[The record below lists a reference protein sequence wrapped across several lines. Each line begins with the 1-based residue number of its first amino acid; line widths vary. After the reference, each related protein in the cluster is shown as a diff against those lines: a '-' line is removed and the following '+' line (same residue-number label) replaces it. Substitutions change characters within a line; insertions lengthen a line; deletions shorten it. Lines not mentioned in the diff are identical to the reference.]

1 MSRKSRNTIKA
12 IIGGILLAFIYAGV
26 TNAQVI
32 NWGNI
37 YGTPGNEERSAPDW
51 IGKDIPQIVAE
62 PAPSDVLSNGLG
74 PHVFL
79 RSARIDME
87 TGTAT
92 LPLKKGKMKSGE
104 TVWYVIT
111 DTSDRGVSELLGV
124 NYAPK
129 LIFTDLDR
137 GVRRATIESDDS
149 VDGSVV
155 FDRGSVD
162 FSPQLN
168 VTPGDAPNFFP
179 PKEMQP
185 GSVGDEFYSP
195 LFKTTNANGNVIYNA
210 PVVAFNSD
218 EDTLNQFCEGNPN
231 HDLVHDKV
239 TAICPRDGTVT
250 LRMTLG
256 YSFAK
261 PVLYLSFDAN
271 NPIAASLEEAT
282 LTPVYDQQG
291 FNLPDAAI
299 GSGVERIFVV
309 TNGPTGENNPNR
321 QGLNSALS
329 DGRGP
334 INILG
339 GIPENNLDYS
349 PVWKMFLLR
358 WSDEAIQKGYSTRI
372 IDIFQ
377 SLQYNSRGLLVNVD
391 GKPEFA
397 PAGIAVNCP
406 IVMRLN

>member
-1 MSRKSRNTIKA
+1 MLRQHRNTMKA
-12 IIGGILLAFIYAGV
+12 ILGGLLLTCTSTGV
-26 TNAQVI
+26 SNAQVV
-32 NWGNI
+32 NWGSML
-37 YGTPGNEERSAPDW
+37 GTPGNEERPAPEW

-62 PAPSDVLSNGLG
+62 PAPSDVLPDGLG

-79 RSARIDME
+79 KSARIDME
-87 TGTAT
+87 AGTVT

-104 TVWYVIT
+104 TFWYVIT
-111 DTSDRGVSELLGV
+111 DTSDRGISELLGV

-129 LIFTDLDR
+129 MIFTDLER
-137 GVRRATIESDDS
+137 GVRRATIQSD
-149 VDGSVV
+149 GMIM
-155 FDRGSVD
+155 FERGKVD
-162 FSPQLN
+162 FAPKLS
-168 VTPGDAPNFFP
+168 VTPGDAPNPFP
-179 PKEMQP
+179 PKQMQP
-185 GSVGDEFYSP
+185 GSVGDEYYSP
-195 LFKTTNANGNVIYNA
+195 LFKTTNGNSNVIYNA
-210 PVVAFNSD
+210 PVVAFNTD
-218 EDTLNQFCEGNPN
+218 EATLNQFCDGNAN
-231 HDLVHDKV
+231 HDIVHDKV

-309 TNGPTGENNPNR
+309 TNGPMGDTNPNR
-321 QGLNSALS
+321 QGLNSALA

-349 PVWKMFLLR
+349 PIWKMFLVS
-358 WSDEAIQKGYSTRI
+358 WTDEAIKQGYQTRI

-377 SLQYNSRGLLVNVD
+377 SLQYNDRGLLVNVD
-391 GKPEFA
+391 GKKEFA

>member
-1 MSRKSRNTIKA
+1 MLRQHRNTMKA
-12 IIGGILLAFIYAGV
+12 ILGGLLIASTGAGV
-26 TNAQVI
+26 SNAQVV
-32 NWGNI
+32 NWGSML
-37 YGTPGNEERSAPDW
+37 GTPGNEERPAPEW

-62 PAPSDVLSNGLG
+62 PAPSDVLPDGLG

-79 RSARIDME
+79 KSARIDME
-87 TGTAT
+87 TGTVT
-92 LPLKKGKMKSGE
+92 LPLKKGKMQSGE
-104 TVWYVIT
+104 TFWYVIT
-111 DTSDRGVSELLGV
+111 DTSDRGISELLGV

-129 LIFTDLDR
+129 MIFTDLER
-137 GVRRATIESDDS
+137 GVRRATIQSD
-149 VDGSVV
+149 GMVV
-155 FDRGSVD
+155 FERGKVD
-162 FSPQLN
+162 FSPKWS
-168 VTPGDAPNFFP
+168 VTPGDAPNPFP
-179 PKEMQP
+179 PKQMQP
-185 GSVGDEFYSP
+185 GSVGDEYYSP
-195 LFKTTNANGNVIYNA
+195 LFKTTNGNSNVIYNA
-210 PVVAFNSD
+210 PVVAFNTD
-218 EDTLNQFCEGNPN
+218 EATLNQFCEGNAN
-231 HDLVHDKV
+231 HDIVHDKV

-309 TNGPTGENNPNR
+309 TNGPMGDTNPNR
-321 QGLNSALS
+321 QGLNSALA

-349 PVWKMFLLR
+349 PIWKMFLLR
-358 WSDEAIQKGYSTRI
+358 WTDEAIEQGYQTRI

-377 SLQYNSRGLLVNVD
+377 SLQYNDRGLLVNVD
-391 GKPEFA
+391 GKEEFA

>member
-1 MSRKSRNTIKA
+1 VSKKLLLKLKA
-12 IIGGILLAFIYAGV
+12 ICLGLGTAILIILTSIGV
-26 TNAQVI
+26 VNAQVV
-32 NWGNI
+32 NWGTML
-37 YGTPGNEERSAPDW
+37 GTPGEEERPAPEW
-51 IGKDIPQIVAE
+51 IGKDIPRIVAE
-62 PAPSDVLSNGLG
+62 PAPSDDLSNGLG

-79 RSARIDME
+79 KSARIDME

-104 TVWYVIT
+104 PFWYVIT
-111 DTSDRGVSELLGV
+111 DTSDRGISELLGV

-129 LIFTDLDR
+129 MIFTDLER
-137 GVRRATIESDDS
+137 GVRRATIQSD
-149 VDGSVV
+149 GITV
-155 FDRGSVD
+155 FDKGKVD
-162 FSPQLN
+162 FSPQLSI
-168 VTPGDAPNFFP
+168 TPGEAPSYFP
-179 PKEMQP
+179 PKQMQP

-195 LFKTTNANGNVIYNA
+195 LFKTTNGNSNVIYNA
-210 PVVAFNSD
+210 PVVAYD
-218 EDTLNQFCEGNPN
+218 AEEETLNQFCDGDVN
-231 HDLVHDKV
+231 HDIVHDKV

-309 TNGPTGENNPNR
+309 TNGPTGDTNPNR

-349 PVWKMFLLR
+349 PVWKMFLLS
-358 WSDEAIQKGYSTRI
+358 WTDEAIKQGYQTRI

-391 GKPEFA
+391 GKEELS
-397 PAGIAVNCP
+397 PAGIAINCP